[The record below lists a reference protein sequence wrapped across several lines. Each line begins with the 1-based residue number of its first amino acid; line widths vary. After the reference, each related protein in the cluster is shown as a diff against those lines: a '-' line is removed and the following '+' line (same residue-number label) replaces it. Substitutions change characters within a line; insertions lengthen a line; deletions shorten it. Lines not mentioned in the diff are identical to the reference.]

1 MPHPSYLAVTVEVI
15 DGVSDDVE
23 REEAKNDERNR
34 KPKVDELLHNKEN
47 DCCDAKNNR
56 TSPQV
61 LQRKTSLL
69 LQLFEFSFVR
79 HVSV

>member
-15 DGVSDDVE
+15 DGVPDDVE

-56 TSPQV
+56 
-61 LQRKTSLL
+61 RKCCKERPRFFCSSL
-69 LQLFEFSFVR
+69 SFP
-79 HVSV
+79 SSAM